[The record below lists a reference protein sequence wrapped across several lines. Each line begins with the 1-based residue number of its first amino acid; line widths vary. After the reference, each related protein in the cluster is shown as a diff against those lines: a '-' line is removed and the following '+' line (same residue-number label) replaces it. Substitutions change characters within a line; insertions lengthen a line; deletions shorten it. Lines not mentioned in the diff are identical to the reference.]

1 MGKPQA
7 GRREHLELNPSIK
20 SQQRRKVLC
29 PSLCNLDKQDSL
41 KMPEKQLE
49 LSKRSAFFSDPFFA
63 DLKDSVGAGLERR
76 LAEFSARSMGV
87 AGAGLGEAAHN
98 IQVSASNDKFQTQ
111 LELPG
116 FAPEDFSLK
125 TKDDIIIV
133 EAVHE
138 LKNEDGSSNSRKFT
152 KEFKMPAGVVT
163 EQLASTYSGA
173 GILTVS
179 APRQIQAPEGAEV
192 SEAMKAQSQAF
203 VTEDGTAVKNDEKAS
218 NQSIAATT
226 QSEDGSTISSFKSTS
241 SSSSSSTMMSSGG
254 GAMPPMGSM
263 GGMGGMGGMSLT
275 GGGSNMDDMMSKM
288 MSNMGSMQMG
298 SSSSKMSSS
307 SVSSFSSSSS
317 SSSMMSSNM
326 SSMLGGGRGGMSLPP
341 MRGMEMP
348 GFPSMP
354 GMTIEEMPSA
364 ASTPAPASEIPYT
377 VTSPMS
383 PRTHK
388 VGASEDYK
396 APSATDS
403 DTSVLLQYK
412 EGSDYK
418 LALNMQ
424 QYSPDDITIKL
435 NGRTLTIEAAGHGE
449 QFKQKHVIP
458 DNIDLDA
465 MSSSFSS
472 DGVLVIKAPKR
483 K

>member
-1 MGKPQA
+1 
-7 GRREHLELNPSIK
+7 
-20 SQQRRKVLC
+20 
-29 PSLCNLDKQDSL
+29 
-41 KMPEKQLE
+41 
-49 LSKRSAFFSDPFFA
+49 
-63 DLKDSVGAGLERR
+63 
-76 LAEFSARSMGV
+76 
-87 AGAGLGEAAHN
+87 
-98 IQVSASNDKFQTQ
+98 
-111 LELPG
+111 
-116 FAPEDFSLK
+116 
-125 TKDDIIIV
+125 
-133 EAVHE
+133 
-138 LKNEDGSSNSRKFT
+138 
-152 KEFKMPAGVVT
+152 VT

-179 APRQIQAPEGAEV
+179 APRVIEAPEGAEV

-203 VTEDGTAVKNDEKAS
+203 VTEDGTAVKKDEKAS

-263 GGMGGMGGMSLT
+263 GGMSLMGG
-275 GGGSNMDDMMSKM
+275 GGGMDDMMSKM

-317 SSSMMSSNM
+317 SSSSMMSSGM
-326 SSMLGGGRGGMSLPP
+326 SSMLGGGSGGMSLPP

-364 ASTPAPASEIPYT
+364 ASTPAAAAETPYT
-377 VTSPMS
+377 VTSPLS

-388 VGASEDYK
+388 VGAAADYT

-403 DTSVLLQYK
+403 DTSVLLQHK

-449 QFKQKHVIP
+449 HFRQKHVVP
-458 DNIDLDA
+458 DNINLDL

-472 DGVLVIKAPKR
+472 DGVLVIKAPKM

>member
-1 MGKPQA
+1 
-7 GRREHLELNPSIK
+7 
-20 SQQRRKVLC
+20 
-29 PSLCNLDKQDSL
+29 
-41 KMPEKQLE
+41 MPEKQLE

-63 DLKDSVGAGLERR
+63 DLHPSMGEGLERR
-76 LAEFSARSMGV
+76 LAEFSARSMGL

-98 IQVSASNDKFQTQ
+98 IQVSATNDKFQVQ

-116 FAPEDFSLK
+116 FAPEDFGLK
-125 TKDDIIIV
+125 TKDDIIVV

-138 LKNEDGSSNSRKFT
+138 SKNEDGSSNSRKFT

-179 APRQIQAPEGAEV
+179 APRVISAPDGAEV

-203 VTEDGTAVKNDEKAS
+203 VTDDGTAVKKDDKAS
-218 NQSIAATT
+218 SQSIAATT
-226 QSEDGSTISSFKSTS
+226 QSEDGSTTSSFKSTS

-254 GAMPPMGSM
+254 PMAGKLGSSGGMMPSMGS
-263 GGMGGMGGMSLT
+263 
-275 GGGSNMDDMMSKM
+275 GGGMDDMMSKM
-288 MSNMGSMQMG
+288 MSNMGSMDMGSGSSMKIG

-317 SSSMMSSNM
+317 SSSSSSMLSGGM
-326 SSMLGGGRGGMSLPP
+326 SSMLGGGGLSSMPP

-354 GMTIEEMPSA
+354 GMTIEEMPGPA
-364 ASTPAPASEIPYT
+364 AGTGPETGGYT
-377 VTSPMS
+377 VTSPLS
-383 PRTHK
+383 PAPPSTHT
-388 VGASEDYK
+388 VGAGADYK
-396 APSATDS
+396 APAATQPDS
-403 DTSVLLQYK
+403 SVLLQFR

-424 QYSPDDITIKL
+424 QYSPEDIAIKL
-435 NGRTLTIEAAGHGE
+435 NGRQLTIEAAGHGE
-449 QFKQKHVIP
+449 QFKQKHTIP

-465 MSSSFSS
+465 MTPSFSS
-472 DGVLVIKAPKR
+472 DGVLVIKAPK
-483 K
+483 KK

>member
-1 MGKPQA
+1 MGVKPQA
-7 GRREHLELNPSIK
+7 GRREHLERNPSIK
-20 SQQRRKVLC
+20 SQQALKVLC
-29 PSLCNLDKQDSL
+29 PSFVQPFQHHSL

-63 DLKDSVGAGLERR
+63 DLKDSMGAGLERR

-98 IQVSASNDKFQTQ
+98 IQVSASNDKFQIQ

-116 FAPEDFSLK
+116 FAPEDFALK

-138 LKNEDGSSNSRKFT
+138 SKNEDGSSNSRKFT

-179 APRQIQAPEGAEV
+179 APRRIQAPEGAEV

-203 VTEDGTAVKNDEKAS
+203 VTEDGTAVKKDEKAS

-254 GAMPPMGSM
+254 GAIPSMGSM
-263 GGMGGMGGMSLT
+263 GSMAGMGG
-275 GGGSNMDDMMSKM
+275 GGGMDDMMSKM

-317 SSSMMSSNM
+317 SSSSMMSSGM
-326 SSMLGGGRGGMSLPP
+326 SSMLGGGMSLPP

-364 ASTPAPASEIPYT
+364 ASTPAPASETPYT

-388 VGASEDYK
+388 
-396 APSATDS
+396 
-403 DTSVLLQYK
+403 
-412 EGSDYK
+412 
-418 LALNMQ
+418 
-424 QYSPDDITIKL
+424 
-435 NGRTLTIEAAGHGE
+435 
-449 QFKQKHVIP
+449 
-458 DNIDLDA
+458 
-465 MSSSFSS
+465 
-472 DGVLVIKAPKR
+472 
-483 K
+483 

>member
-1 MGKPQA
+1 MG
-7 GRREHLELNPSIK
+7 
-20 SQQRRKVLC
+20 
-29 PSLCNLDKQDSL
+29 
-41 KMPEKQLE
+41 
-49 LSKRSAFFSDPFFA
+49 
-63 DLKDSVGAGLERR
+63 
-76 LAEFSARSMGV
+76 
-87 AGAGLGEAAHN
+87 
-98 IQVSASNDKFQTQ
+98 
-111 LELPG
+111 
-116 FAPEDFSLK
+116 

-138 LKNEDGSSNSRKFT
+138 SKNEDGSSNSRKFT
-152 KEFKMPAGVVT
+152 KEFKMPGGVVT

-179 APRQIQAPEGAEV
+179 APRVIEAPEGAEV

-203 VTEDGTAVKNDEKAS
+203 VT
-218 NQSIAATT
+218 
-226 QSEDGSTISSFKSTS
+226 EDGSTISSFKSTS

-263 GGMGGMGGMSLT
+263 GGMSMMGG
-275 GGGSNMDDMMSKM
+275 GGGMDDMMSKM

-317 SSSMMSSNM
+317 MMSSNM
-326 SSMLGGGRGGMSLPP
+326 SSMLGGGSGGMSLPP

-364 ASTPAPASEIPYT
+364 ASTPAPASETPYT

-472 DGVLVIKAPKR
+472 DGVLVIKAPKM

>member
-7 GRREHLELNPSIK
+7 GRREHLERNPSIK
-20 SQQRRKVLC
+20 SQQR
-29 PSLCNLDKQDSL
+29 L
-41 KMPEKQLE
+41 KMSEKQLE

-63 DLKDSVGAGLERR
+63 DLKDSMGAGLERR
-76 LAEFSARSMGV
+76 VAEFSARAMGV

-98 IQVSASNDKFQTQ
+98 IQVSASNDKFQIQ

-116 FAPEDFSLK
+116 FAPEDFALK

-138 LKNEDGSSNSRKFT
+138 SKNEDGSSNSRKFT

-179 APRQIQAPEGAEV
+179 APRAIQAPEGAEV

-203 VTEDGTAVKNDEKAS
+203 VTEDGTAVKKDEKAS

-254 GAMPPMGSM
+254 GAMPSMGSM
-263 GGMGGMGGMSLT
+263 GGMGGMSLM

-307 SVSSFSSSSS
+307 SVSSF
-317 SSSMMSSNM
+317 
-326 SSMLGGGRGGMSLPP
+326 
-341 MRGMEMP
+341 
-348 GFPSMP
+348 
-354 GMTIEEMPSA
+354 
-364 ASTPAPASEIPYT
+364 
-377 VTSPMS
+377 
-383 PRTHK
+383 
-388 VGASEDYK
+388 
-396 APSATDS
+396 
-403 DTSVLLQYK
+403 
-412 EGSDYK
+412 
-418 LALNMQ
+418 
-424 QYSPDDITIKL
+424 
-435 NGRTLTIEAAGHGE
+435 
-449 QFKQKHVIP
+449 
-458 DNIDLDA
+458 
-465 MSSSFSS
+465 
-472 DGVLVIKAPKR
+472 
-483 K
+483 

>member
-7 GRREHLELNPSIK
+7 GRREHLEQNPSIK
-20 SQQRRKVLC
+20 SQQRIKVLC

-41 KMPEKQLE
+41 KMSEKQLE

-63 DLKDSVGAGLERR
+63 DLKDSMGAGLESR
-76 LAEFSARSMGV
+76 LAEFSARAMGV

-98 IQVSASNDKFQTQ
+98 IQVSASNDKFQIQ

-116 FAPEDFSLK
+116 FAPEDFALK

-138 LKNEDGSSNSRKFT
+138 SKNEDGSSNSRKFT

-203 VTEDGTAVKNDEKAS
+203 VMEDGTAVKKDEKAS

-254 GAMPPMGSM
+254 GAMPSMGSM
-263 GGMGGMGGMSLT
+263 GGGMGGNSLM
-275 GGGSNMDDMMSKM
+275 GGGNM
-288 MSNMGSMQMG
+288 
-298 SSSSKMSSS
+298 
-307 SVSSFSSSSS
+307 
-317 SSSMMSSNM
+317 
-326 SSMLGGGRGGMSLPP
+326 
-341 MRGMEMP
+341 
-348 GFPSMP
+348 
-354 GMTIEEMPSA
+354 
-364 ASTPAPASEIPYT
+364 
-377 VTSPMS
+377 
-383 PRTHK
+383 
-388 VGASEDYK
+388 
-396 APSATDS
+396 
-403 DTSVLLQYK
+403 
-412 EGSDYK
+412 
-418 LALNMQ
+418 
-424 QYSPDDITIKL
+424 
-435 NGRTLTIEAAGHGE
+435 
-449 QFKQKHVIP
+449 
-458 DNIDLDA
+458 
-465 MSSSFSS
+465 
-472 DGVLVIKAPKR
+472 
-483 K
+483 

>member
-1 MGKPQA
+1 M
-7 GRREHLELNPSIK
+7 S
-20 SQQRRKVLC
+20 
-29 PSLCNLDKQDSL
+29 
-41 KMPEKQLE
+41 EKQLE

-63 DLKDSVGAGLERR
+63 DLKDSMGAGLERR

-98 IQVSASNDKFQTQ
+98 IQVSASNDKFQIQ

-138 LKNEDGSSNSRKFT
+138 SKNEDGSSNSRKFT
-152 KEFKMPAGVVT
+152 KEFKMPGGVVT

-179 APRQIQAPEGAEV
+179 APRVIEAPEGAEV

-203 VTEDGTAVKNDEKAS
+203 VTEDGTAVKKDEKAS

-263 GGMGGMGGMSLT
+263 GGMSLMGG
-275 GGGSNMDDMMSKM
+275 GGGMDDMMSKM

-317 SSSMMSSNM
+317 SSSSMMSSGM
-326 SSMLGGGRGGMSLPP
+326 SSMLGGGSGGMSLPP

-364 ASTPAPASEIPYT
+364 ASTPAAAAETPYT
-377 VTSPMS
+377 VTSPLS

-388 VGASEDYK
+388 VGAAADYT

-403 DTSVLLQYK
+403 DTSVLLQHK

-449 QFKQKHVIP
+449 HFRQKHVVP
-458 DNIDLDA
+458 DNINLDL

-472 DGVLVIKAPKR
+472 DGVLVIKAPKM